1 MSKTLII
8 LVMISVV
15 PAIIINIRGMSG
27 VCNDPI
33 NDPDSLD
40 AITARYIVANF
51 ANSSNRRV
59 VWEDLW
65 GAAGWDTGR
74 TVRYLEF
81 VRNNYTTITK
91 ALYRFL
97 IAYNQFPHGRI
108 ENVNTVWN
116 HFRGLH
122 GDTSDSCATMHVWYR
137 AWFQMRV
144 GQDEQPPRVHVSAVG
159 DKMRIV
165 IDEWISRL
173 VIADIRMSG
182 TRVVVDTG
190 LFDIDLLEDF
200 FA

>member
-1 MSKTLII
+1 MLKLISTFAVITIVPALII
-8 LVMISVV
+8 
-15 PAIIINIRGMSG
+15 NDRGMSG
-27 VCNDPI
+27 VCSDPM
-33 NDPDSLD
+33 NHPDSLD
-40 AITARYIVANF
+40 AITARYMVANF
-51 ANSSNRRV
+51 ATPNRRV

-65 GAAGWDTGR
+65 GAAGWSTER

-81 VRNNYTTITK
+81 VRDNYTAITK
-91 ALYRFL
+91 SLYRFL

-122 GDTSDSCATMHVWYR
+122 GETGDSCATMHVWYH
-137 AWFQMRV
+137 AWFQMRI

-165 IDEWISRL
+165 TDEWISRL
-173 VIADIRMSG
+173 VVADIRISG
-182 TRVVVDTG
+182 TRVAVDTEM
-190 LFDIDLLEDF
+190 FDIDLLEDF